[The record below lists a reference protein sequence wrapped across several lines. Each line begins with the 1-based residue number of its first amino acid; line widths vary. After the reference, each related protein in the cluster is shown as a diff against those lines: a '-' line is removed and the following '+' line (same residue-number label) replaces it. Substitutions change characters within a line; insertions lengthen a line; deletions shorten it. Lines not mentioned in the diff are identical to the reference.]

1 MHTGPAVFSS
11 ESPDLCSQNLDQVAS
26 QQLQSPELSAPQRGQ
41 FVPGASLTCSVLLL
55 SLSSQYR
62 EMDTEQMLF
71 QRSLEVSLE
80 VFLLTRWNSLQF
92 SKAVLEMWKDKLC
105 WESTS
110 NFPKIFWSHLQHPY
124 GVMVWE
130 AVVTLLPPATLF
142 SFLEKF
148 YILKCCV
155 SIISTFHLLYP
166 PAIYQILLC
175 ILPVSGLSWFLHD
188 AYLEQHSSDPRNPGR
203 YNRN

>member
-80 VFLLTRWNSLQF
+80 VFLLTR
-92 SKAVLEMWKDKLC
+92 
-105 WESTS
+105 
-110 NFPKIFWSHLQHPY
+110 
-124 GVMVWE
+124 
-130 AVVTLLPPATLF
+130 
-142 SFLEKF
+142 
-148 YILKCCV
+148 
-155 SIISTFHLLYP
+155 
-166 PAIYQILLC
+166 
-175 ILPVSGLSWFLHD
+175 
-188 AYLEQHSSDPRNPGR
+188 
-203 YNRN
+203 